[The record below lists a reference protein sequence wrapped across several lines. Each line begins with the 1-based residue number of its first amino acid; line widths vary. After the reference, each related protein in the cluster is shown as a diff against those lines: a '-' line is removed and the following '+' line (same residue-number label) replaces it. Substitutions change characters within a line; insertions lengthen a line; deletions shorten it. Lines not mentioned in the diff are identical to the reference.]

1 MWFFQIALLITI
13 IIYRKEYGDEKNY
26 PLNGVFFATYF
37 SFLFSVSLAL
47 QIGDQILD
55 VNGTSFLDITH
66 DEAVGQ
72 LKKHKRMTITIR
84 DVGKIPHSFSTYDSD
99 PSWDTQS
106 R

>member
-1 MWFFQIALLITI
+1 M
-13 IIYRKEYGDEKNY
+13 
-26 PLNGVFFATYF
+26 
-37 SFLFSVSLAL
+37 

-66 DEAVGQ
+66 DEAVGH

-99 PSWDTQS
+99 PSWDAHS